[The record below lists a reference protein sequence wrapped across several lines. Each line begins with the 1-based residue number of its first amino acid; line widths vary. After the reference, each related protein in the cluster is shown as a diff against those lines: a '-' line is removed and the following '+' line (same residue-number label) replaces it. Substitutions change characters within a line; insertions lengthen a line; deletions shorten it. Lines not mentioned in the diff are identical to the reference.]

1 MKTALIIDDHPMIH
15 IGCSEMLRE
24 MGFAEVLK
32 ASSMEKGLAEAGEH
46 QPCLTVLDIGL
57 PDANGLDAIA
67 PLRTAAPGLKVL
79 VFSMNDRPVFAERV
93 LETGADGFLSKNAA
107 PARFREAVRTVLKGN
122 IYLEH
127 ELAIKLVA
135 RRKERA
141 TDPLS
146 VLSPREREVLFC
158 LGDGLE
164 LAAIANR
171 LKVSYK
177 TAANT
182 SSSLKRKLG
191 ARGLNDLIRI
201 AIENRPQ

>member
-32 ASSMEKGLAEAGEH
+32 ASSMGEGLTEATAQ
-46 QPCLTVLDIGL
+46 QPCLTVLDLGL
-57 PDANGLDAIA
+57 PDANGLDAIG
-67 PLRTAAPGLKVL
+67 PLKEAASRLKIL

-93 LETGADGFLSKNAA
+93 LEAGADGFLSKNAA
-107 PARFREAVRTVLKGN
+107 PARFREAVRTVLAGD

-127 ELAIKLVA
+127 EIAIKLVT
-135 RRKERA
+135 RRKEQVA
-141 TDPLS
+141 DPLS

-164 LAAIANR
+164 LAAIADR
-171 LKVSYK
+171 LSVSYK
-177 TAANT
+177 TAANA